1 MRGQSSNISFPLQF
15 FAHAATQALLNL
27 FDNYVILKPDQLK
40 TVADEESAVNF
51 IVTMLESYGVLRGV
65 IYDPEQEEVAS
76 KEGEDD
82 LFKYYAELVMRFLP
96 SLGLDLCEAEGDFEG
111 LRALERLMVAYFLG
125 SNLKSQNCKYADYT
139 LFDLVVF
146 LSGSPR
152 TRQRMEDNIVINPS
166 GTVGGGMFW
175 DKWCEVV
182 VRMIKECLRRQHGG
196 LDDISME
203 KDIGGLSVMAALKH
217 HSRLSL
223 QKGKLGK
230 EHSHD
235 FVKEEPRMIIAEQ
248 VEKLDPFSRGRKEA
262 VVFYDKP
269 RGSPYTGLTKVM
281 VLRFLERKMQ
291 EFALKH

>member
-1 MRGQSSNISFPLQF
+1 MQF
-15 FAHAATQALLNL
+15 FAHTATQALLNL
-27 FDNYVILKPDQLK
+27 YDNYIILKPNMLE
-40 TVADEESAVNF
+40 TVADEESAINF
-51 IVTMLESYGVLRGV
+51 VVSMLESYGVLQGV
-65 IYDPEQEEVAS
+65 IFDPDQEVVDS
-76 KEGEDD
+76 KPGEDD
-82 LFKYYAELVMRFLP
+82 LFNYYAELVMRFLP

-111 LRALERLMVAYFLG
+111 LRALERLMVAYFLA

-146 LSGSPR
+146 LSSSPR
-152 TRQRMEDNIVINPS
+152 TQRRMEDNIVINPS
-166 GTVGGGMFW
+166 GTPGGGMFW

-182 VRMIKECLRRQHGG
+182 VRMVKECLRRQHGG
-196 LDDISME
+196 LDDLSVE

-235 FVKEEPRMIIAEQ
+235 YVKEEPRMIIAEQ
-248 VEKLDPFSRGRKEA
+248 VRKLDPFSRNRKEA

-269 RGSPYTGLTKVM
+269 RGSPCTGLTRMM
-281 VLRFLERKMQ
+281 VLRFLERKKQ
-291 EFALKH
+291 EFALKHQFY